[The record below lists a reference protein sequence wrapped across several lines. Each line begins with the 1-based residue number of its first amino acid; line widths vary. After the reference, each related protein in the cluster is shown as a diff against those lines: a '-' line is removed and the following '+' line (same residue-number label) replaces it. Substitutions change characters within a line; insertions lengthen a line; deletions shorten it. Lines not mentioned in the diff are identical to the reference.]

1 MGLEAEVIILKRG
14 ASWDVHGI
22 DISAT
27 GVFVS
32 KPERWPDVVDGDF
45 GLEVVLE
52 DGTISLAARVS
63 RRDGQ
68 GIAFEFTRIPPDS
81 EAPLWNLLGEYADAT
96 ELLPSASRR

>member
-1 MGLEAEVIILKRG
+1 MLKEKLPGERYQRMGLEAEVIILKRG

-45 GLEVVLE
+45 GLEAEVVDDLAGFGRE
-52 DGTISLAARVS
+52 ALDPGLFTSGVDDG
-63 RRDGQ
+63 
-68 GIAFEFTRIPPDS
+68 
-81 EAPLWNLLGEYADAT
+81 WNHCVMLCV
-96 ELLPSASRR
+96 